1 MNIPRFNRH
10 EHMDSA
16 TLNRTMNL
24 ISDLSII
31 ERCDSYEVINMLNGA
46 FDGFDYSEQIVQ
58 DKLIG
63 QLANGGNTYLVKEIL
78 DVAEIIKSYPKIR
91 VIMTLDQIIAK
102 AKVSDAVQF
111 NKFLKDN
118 SISNTWLDVCITNY
132 NEDYFNITLDDYE
145 DFNIMFVDGVY
156 ES

>member
-1 MNIPRFNRH
+1 
-10 EHMDSA
+10 
-16 TLNRTMNL
+16 
-24 ISDLSII
+24 
-31 ERCDSYEVINMLNGA
+31 
-46 FDGFDYSEQIVQ
+46 
-58 DKLIG
+58 
-63 QLANGGNTYLVKEIL
+63 
-78 DVAEIIKSYPKIR
+78 
-91 VIMTLDQIIAK
+91 MTLDQIIAK

>member
-1 MNIPRFNRH
+1 
-10 EHMDSA
+10 MD
-16 TLNRTMNL
+16 L

-31 ERCDSYEVINMLNGA
+31 ERCNPDEVINMLYGA

-91 VIMTLDQIIAK
+91 VIMTLDQIIAR